1 MIYGDNFNESEV
13 DALLNMAD
21 ENDDGV
27 ISYSEWLMTAMNR
40 QKILT
45 HEKLEAAFQ
54 GFDVD
59 HSNTVS
65 VEEISSFLFGSKHID
80 EEMLREV
87 MSKVDTDKDGEI
99 NIDQFKALMF
109 DLLS

>member
-1 MIYGDNFNESEV
+1 MIYGDNFNEGEV

-54 GFDVD
+54 GFDID
-59 HSNTVS
+59 HSNSVS
-65 VEEISSFLFGSKHID
+65 FSEIKNFLFGSKSFD
-80 EEMLREV
+80 E
-87 MSKVDTDKDGEI
+87 
-99 NIDQFKALMF
+99 
-109 DLLS
+109 

>member
-1 MIYGDNFNESEV
+1 
-13 DALLNMAD
+13 MAD

-54 GFDVD
+54 GFDID
-59 HSNTVS
+59 KSNSVS
-65 VEEISSFLFGSKHID
+65 FDEIKNFLFGAKGFEENYLNQIID
-80 EEMLREV
+80 R
-87 MSKVDTDKDGEI
+87 VDTNKDGEI
-99 NIDQFKALMF
+99 SLDQFKALMF
-109 DLLS
+109 ELLS